1 MSKEWIAK
9 AKNLPSKKGCDNFGQ
24 THLSHIHVFILQIHV
39 LPSTWFGRSYC
50 TYTRQKCRFLHCF
63 DIVSGSHRWDTV
75 DGFSKS
81 GGNAPVDM
89 VKKSRYLRRVLYT
102 VHPNGG
108 WPWDF

>member
-39 LPSTWFGRSYC
+39 LPSTWFGRSCC
-50 TYTRQKCRFLHCF
+50 TYTRQKCGFLHCF

-75 DGFSKS
+75 DASEIRR
-81 GGNAPVDM
+81 APVDM
-89 VKKSRYLRRVLYT
+89 VVNPVIFST
-102 VHPNGG
+102 GFIHPNGG
-108 WPWDF
+108 CLGFLNH